1 MQHIDE
7 ATMDLLF
14 REART
19 FSAWQQRPVQQKL
32 LEDIYHLARL
42 GPTSM
47 NGSPLRIVFVTTPEG
62 KEKLKPCLMQG
73 NVAKTMQA
81 PVTAIFCHDLAF
93 YERMDY
99 LWPHSPAR
107 QLFEGKPA
115 AIETFA
121 LRNGT
126 LSAAYF
132 MLAARSLGL
141 DCGPMSGFDN
151 AAVDEAFL
159 TGTSW
164 KSNFLCNLGY
174 GDRSK
179 LHPRGPRLDFA
190 EAARIV

>member
-1 MQHIDE
+1 MQPFDQ
-7 ATMDLLF
+7 AALDLLF

-19 FSAWQQRPVQQKL
+19 FSAWQERPVEHNL
-32 LEDIYHLARL
+32 LEDIYQV
-42 GPTSM
+42 S
-47 NGSPLRIVFVTTPEG
+47 TPEG
-62 KEKLKPCLMQG
+62 KQKLKPCLMEG
-73 NVAKTMQA
+73 NVNKTMQA

-121 LRNGT
+121 FRNGT

-159 TGTSW
+159 TGATW